1 MFYHVFKIWLKAW
14 YNNQNYDNAFKNWL
28 LYTARR
34 ENLYTFIIVFISEF
48 VQIFTPRPVLRVFEV
63 VVKHYEYEIIIQFNR

>member
-1 MFYHVFKIWLKAW
+1 MSWFDF
-14 YNNQNYDNAFKNWL
+14 

-48 VQIFTPRPVLRVFEV
+48 VQIFSPRPVDLGNLYGDFY
-63 VVKHYEYEIIIQFNR
+63 KILLLMQHKIW